1 MALPDGTAESR
12 RQLET
17 WITDIAIR
25 LLILGVLAYWS
36 IKLIAPFVILVVWA
50 AILTTA
56 IYPVFVWLRDRLG
69 GRSALASI
77 LITTLGLALILGPAA
92 GLIASSA
99 GTVEEFSRNMAA
111 GSFALPPPDPAVQDW
126 PLIGNKVFELW
137 TDVHD
142 NLADVVGRNKDVVIS
157 TGKTM
162 LGIAAGLGF
171 DIIMFAASIV
181 IAGFLYSRGHALA
194 DGCRRFGQRIGGQRA
209 SGFVDLAGV
218 TVRNV
223 SRGVIGVS
231 LLQALLAGVGMM
243 VAGVP
248 AAGILALGVL
258 ILAIVQIGPAIL
270 LLPVTAWVWF
280 ELDTLTAVLF
290 SAYIVPVL
298 LFDNVLKPIVMA
310 RGLKTPM
317 LVILLGVIG
326 CTLAHGL
333 TGLFLGPV
341 VLAVAYEL
349 LIAWVGT
356 RVPEAPADPAA
367 PPPA

>member
-1 MALPDGTAESR
+1 MALPGGATESR

-17 WITDIAIR
+17 WITDVAIR
-25 LLILGVLAYWS
+25 LLILGGLAYWS
-36 IKLIAPFVILVVWA
+36 LKLIAPFVILVAWA

-56 IYPVFVWLRDRLG
+56 IYPVYVWLRARLG
-69 GRSALASI
+69 GRSTLASL
-77 LITTLGLALILGPAA
+77 LITMIGLALILGPVA

-111 GSFALPPPDPAVQDW
+111 GTFAFPAPSPGVQDW
-126 PLIGNKVFELW
+126 PLIGNKLFELW
-137 TDVHD
+137 SDVHE
-142 NLADVVGRNKDVVIS
+142 NLADFVGRNKGVVIT
-157 TGKTM
+157 TGKTL

-171 DIIMFAASIV
+171 DILMFAASVV

-194 DGCRRFGQRIGGQRA
+194 EGCRKFGQRIGGQRA

-243 VAGVP
+243 VAGIP
-248 AAGILALGVL
+248 GAGILALGVL

-270 LLPVTAWVWF
+270 LLPVTIWVWV
-280 ELDTLTAVLF
+280 ELDTLTAALF
-290 SAYIVPVL
+290 TAYILPVL
-298 LFDNVLKPIVMA
+298 LLDNVLKPIVMA

-326 CTLAHGL
+326 GTLAHGL

-349 LIAWVGT
+349 LMAWVDA
-356 RVPEAPADPAA
+356 RAPETPSEPA